1 MKNKSQRLAQ
11 FKERMQTVNW
21 PKINNGWKKPDLSN
35 LFKKKKH
42 KSLTL
47 PIAISLIVI
56 MLVPVIAAMSITY
69 FRTSDIITERVEAQQ
84 RQITSNLA
92 SSIESAA
99 ESAEE
104 TLRLLIMSGATSRL
118 TEENDQNRTN
128 LLSNFEYVATG
139 NPYISSVHYIPADD
153 SIPYVSSL
161 AAIRVGVNPYN
172 VFPWLEE
179 AMESTRLTWSE
190 PYTIN
195 NRTLVTVYRG
205 TGQRGE
211 IEGVIAMDLDLYT
224 IQQDFITTEL
234 GNTGYVNLIADNGT
248 VLASSR
254 EQQVGEDLSEETYFR
269 ASLEEDNSVSVN
281 SSQVGTTA
289 NSGWVF
295 DNSVNGGQFGIFH
308 NRIPDLGLNVYG
320 MVRANEMAQEM
331 GAIRGIVTFVTII
344 VILFALFITGLLT
357 ALINTVTQALLRVFE
372 KVSQGDLT
380 SRVTRDDL
388 FKIKLPFAKKL
399 RRQSKTNKKQNG
411 LNEKGN
417 EIHQLGLSLNRTI
430 TNFEDTIKVI
440 QGNSQNVSSMATTL
454 TEIADQTS
462 RSTAEVSETINGVAE
477 STSMQTQDTEATVT
491 QMNELAE
498 ALSEINTAV
507 SKMGEHAD
515 ETMVVNG
522 KNSQA
527 THDVEKK
534 WQETLETLDDLKVR
548 IEEVD
553 GDIQNIE
560 GIVKAITT
568 IATKTNLLALNA
580 SIEAARAGDA
590 GRGFAVVADEIR
602 KLAEQSATS
611 SKDIQTIIQ
620 TIQSKSSGMVK
631 HLEETNEDSIVQ
643 TEKIDEAIK
652 ASENVALSLEQLVA
666 SMLTVMQ
673 SSTVINEKKEEVV
686 AQLESIAAGAQE
698 NSAGTE
704 QVSANA
710 EEILA
715 TMEDFTTHINH
726 LENVALDLKLS
737 AEQFVINQKKTDA
750 ETESSDS
757 ELDTLEPE
765 FV

>member
-1 MKNKSQRLAQ
+1 MKNKSPKLNQL
-11 FKERMQTVNW
+11 KEKFQTIDW
-21 PKINNGWKKPDLSN
+21 SKIKDGWKRIDLSK
-35 LFKKKKH
+35 LRYRRKH
-42 KSLTL
+42 RSLTL
-47 PIAISLIVI
+47 PIAIGLIVV
-56 MLVPVIAAMSITY
+56 MLVPVMAAMAITY
-69 FRTSDIITERVEAQQ
+69 VRTSEIITDRVEAQE

-118 TEENDQNRTN
+118 TEENDQNRAN

-161 AAIRVGVNPYN
+161 AAIRVGFNPYN
-172 VFPWLEE
+172 IFPWLEE

-205 TGQRGE
+205 TGQRGD

-224 IQQDFITTEL
+224 IQDDFITTEI

-254 EQQVGEDLSEETYFR
+254 EQEVGENFSEETYFR
-269 ASLEEDNSVSVN
+269 QSLDDSADISVN
-281 SSQVGTTA
+281 SSQFGVTA
-289 NSGWVF
+289 NSGWVY
-295 DNSVNGGQFGIFH
+295 DNSINDGQFGIFH

-331 GAIRGIVTFVTII
+331 DAISDTVRII
-344 VILFALFITGLLT
+344 VIAVVIFALFITGILT
-357 ALINTVTQALLRVFE
+357 ALINTVTQALLNVFE
-372 KVSQGDLT
+372 RVSQGDLT
-380 SRVTRDDL
+380 TRVSRDDL
-388 FKIKLPFAKKL
+388 FKFKLPLIHKL
-399 RRQSKTNKKQNG
+399 KRKSNKRRKEKA
-411 LNEKGN
+411 LNERGN

-430 TNFEDTIKVI
+430 DNFEDTIKVI
-440 QGNSQNVSSMATTL
+440 QGNSQNVSTMATTL

-462 RSTAEVSETINGVAE
+462 RSTAEVSETINGVAD
-477 STSMQTQDTEATVT
+477 STSMQTQDTEATVS

-498 ALSEINTAV
+498 ALNEINTAV

-527 THDVEKK
+527 THEVEKK
-534 WQETLETLDDLKVR
+534 WQETLETLEDLKGK

-568 IATKTNLLALNA
+568 IASKTNLLALNA

-611 SKDIQTIIQ
+611 SKDIQNIIQ
-620 TIQSKSSGMVK
+620 TIQTKSSGMVK
-631 HLEETNEDSIVQ
+631 HLEGTNENSKVQ

-652 ASENVALSLEQLVA
+652 SSENVALSLEQLVA
-666 SMLTVMQ
+666 SMMTVMQ
-673 SSTVINEKKEEVV
+673 SSAVINEKKEEVV

-726 LENVALDLKLS
+726 LENVALDLKHS
-737 AEQFVINQKKTDA
+737 AEQFVIKQKEA
-750 ETESSDS
+750 EVDS
-757 ELDTLEPE
+757 EPAESELGTLEPE

>member
-1 MKNKSQRLAQ
+1 MEKKSEKLTQL
-11 FKERMQTVNW
+11 KEKFQTINW
-21 PKINNGWKKPDLSN
+21 PKMNDGWKRLDLSK
-35 LFKKKKH
+35 LRKKRKH

-69 FRTSDIITERVEAQQ
+69 YRTSEIITERVEAQE

-99 ESAEE
+99 DSAEE

-179 AMESTRLTWSE
+179 AMTSTRLTWSE

-195 NRTLVTVYRG
+195 NRRLVTVYRG

-211 IEGVIAMDLDLYT
+211 IEGVIAIDLDLYT
-224 IQQDFITTEL
+224 IQQDFITTEI

-254 EQQVGEDLSEETYFR
+254 EQEVGQDLSEETYFR
-269 ASLEEDNSVSVN
+269 RSLDADDSVEV
-281 SSQVGTTA
+281 SSGMAGVTA
-289 NSGWVF
+289 NSGWVY
-295 DNSVNGGQFGIFH
+295 DNSINGGQFGIFH
-308 NRIPDLGLNVYG
+308 SRIPDLGLNVYG
-320 MVRANEMAQEM
+320 MVRANEMVQEM
-331 GAIRGIVTFVTII
+331 GAIRDTVTLVTII
-344 VILFALFITGLLT
+344 VILFALFITGILT
-357 ALINTVTQALLRVFE
+357 ALLKTVTQALLNVFE

-380 SRVTRDDL
+380 SRVTREDL
-388 FKIKLPFAKKL
+388 FRFKLPLAKKI
-399 RRQSKTNKKQNG
+399 RKQSKKQKP

-430 TNFEDTIKVI
+430 NNFEDTIQVI

-477 STSMQTQDTEATVT
+477 STSMQTQDTEATVS

-507 SKMGEHAD
+507 SKMGEQAD

-568 IATKTNLLALNA
+568 IASKTNLLALNA

-620 TIQSKSSGMVK
+620 TIQTKSSGMVK
-631 HLEETNEDSIVQ
+631 HLEDTNQDSKVQ

-652 ASENVALSLEQLVA
+652 ASENVALSLEQLVG

-673 SSTVINEKKEEVV
+673 SSAVINEKKEEVV

-726 LENVALDLKLS
+726 LENVALDLKHS
-737 AEQFVINQKKTDA
+737 AEQFVINQKEAEADA
-750 ETESSDS
+750 EPVVS
-757 ELDTLEPE
+757 ELNTLEPE

>member
-1 MKNKSQRLAQ
+1 MEKKSLKLRQLKGKFQAINWSNMKEGVKR
-11 FKERMQTVNW
+11 
-21 PKINNGWKKPDLSN
+21 ID
-35 LFKKKKH
+35 FKKLKSKRKH
-42 KSLTL
+42 KRLTL

-69 FRTSDIITERVEAQQ
+69 FRTSAIITERVEAQE

-92 SSIESAA
+92 SSIENAA

-118 TEENDQNRTN
+118 TEENDQNRAN

-205 TGQRGE
+205 TGQRGD

-224 IQQDFITTEL
+224 IQEDFLSTQL
-234 GNTGYVNLIADNGT
+234 GNTGYVNLISDNGT

-254 EQQVGEDLSEETYFR
+254 EQEVGTDLSDEHYFR
-269 ASLEEDNSVSVN
+269 QSLDEDGDLTLN
-281 SSQVGTTA
+281 SSQGMLMPNT
-289 NSGWVF
+289 NWVY
-295 DNSVNGGQFGIFH
+295 DDSINGGQFGIFH

-320 MVRANEMAQEM
+320 MVRSNEMAEEM
-331 GAIRGIVTFVTII
+331 GAIRDIVTFVTII
-344 VILFALFITGLLT
+344 VILFALFITGILT
-357 ALINTVTQALLRVFE
+357 ALINSITQALLTVFG

-388 FKIKLPFAKKL
+388 FKIRLPFANKL
-399 RRQSKTNKKQNG
+399 RKKSTQAKKVKP

-430 TNFEDTIKVI
+430 DNFEKTIKVI
-440 QGNSQNVSSMATTL
+440 QGNSQNVSGMATTL

-498 ALSEINTAV
+498 ALNDINSAV
-507 SKMGEHAD
+507 SKMGEQAD
-515 ETMVVNG
+515 ATMVVNG

-534 WQETLETLDDLKVR
+534 WQETLETLDDLKGK

-568 IATKTNLLALNA
+568 IASKTNLLALNA

-611 SKDIQTIIQ
+611 SKDIQSIIQ
-620 TIQSKSSGMVK
+620 TIQTKSSGMVK
-631 HLEETNEDSIVQ
+631 HLEDTNEDSKDQ

-652 ASENVALSLEQLVA
+652 ASENVASSLEQLVS

-673 SSTVINEKKEEVV
+673 SSGVINEKKEEVV

-726 LENVALDLKLS
+726 LENVAMDLKQS
-737 AEQFVINQKKTDA
+737 AEQFVINQKEKEA
-750 ETESSDS
+750 EKALEDS
-757 ELDTLEPE
+757 NLDTLEPE
-765 FV
+765 FA